1 MVYVFKT
8 TILCL
13 YVCSFHNFQE
23 VQMKYMDSRI
33 KLMNEILSGIKILK
47 FYAWEKA
54 FLERVIGYREPELK
68 ALRKSQILY
77 SISFA
82 SFNASSFL
90 V

>member
-1 MVYVFKT
+1 M
-8 TILCL
+8 
-13 YVCSFHNFQE
+13 FHNLQE
-23 VQMKYMDSRI
+23 VQMKYMDGRI

-54 FLERVIGYREPELK
+54 FLERVIGYRERELN
-68 ALRKSQILY
+68 ALKKSQILY

-90 V
+90 VQFP